1 MFLLVLNK
9 VPVHSYSVEEIT
21 GTTQLEYD
29 EVMIKDVP
37 HSVKAK
43 PGNQDMHNTRI
54 PGINHEVECEREK
67 SQELGHISLFG
78 NITRNYSKDTGKD
91 QCLSTV
97 LYEFKSRIAV
107 NSCTRVLLSYLN
119 VTYFLHLLAVGYSC
133 IYTIKENVL
142 IQKR

>member
-1 MFLLVLNK
+1 MCLIFSSSNYKFYVWEVRKIRNVLLNGNIDLDKISVIICTFFFSRLVFLLVLNK

-21 GTTQLEYD
+21 VTTQLEYD

-37 HSVKAK
+37 NSVKAK

-97 LYEFKSRIAV
+97 L
-107 NSCTRVLLSYLN
+107 
-119 VTYFLHLLAVGYSC
+119 
-133 IYTIKENVL
+133 
-142 IQKR
+142 